1 MISWITAHMDDISG
15 RKVINLAERKM
26 QRLAMINVAPQSTAP
41 KAADEADL
49 PDFISPP
56 DISKMTDPQLEQM
69 LNLIRVRRLQS
80 AMIYEQTKAQKAA
93 VAEGRALDML
103 EKKAEQ
109 VFKELERAFNVLDKL
124 ELRVNEMRALRV
136 QAGLDF

>member
-1 MISWITAHMDDISG
+1 MSDTE

-26 QRLAMINVAPQSTAP
+26 QRLAMTGAAPSPPQ
-41 KAADEADL
+41 KEADEVEL

-56 DISKMTDPQLEQM
+56 DISKMTDPQLEQL
-69 LNLIRVRRLQS
+69 LNLIRMRRLQS
-80 AMIYEQTKAQKAA
+80 AMIYEQTNAQKAA
-93 VAEGRALDML
+93 IAEGRALQML

-109 VFKELERAFNVLDKL
+109 VFKELERAFTVLDKL